1 MRKTRFVC
9 ISDTHNQTPK
19 LPRGDVLVHAGDLSN
34 QGSISELRK
43 TVAWLEKA
51 DFEVKIVV
59 AGNHD
64 VTLDSQF
71 YEKHGALFHNQHHQD
86 PEACQRLFTESSSI
100 TYLKHEATTIR
111 LQSPIG
117 PHTQFSV
124 FGSPY
129 SPVLRTWA
137 FQYSE
142 AESVRLWDD
151 IPLDTDVV
159 ITHTPPK
166 NHRDATGRGHSAG
179 CEALR
184 RALWRIRPRLA
195 VCGHIH
201 EGRGVERVRWNLDGP
216 QCRYIEVGT
225 DAWTDPGAGNNK
237 QSLVDLTSK
246 GGNSLD
252 NDGASTRH
260 DASSLASRWSSF
272 EGGGQPQV
280 PQVPQPGVL
289 ESTFRSEYIRER
301 LSGGTKGEKAVQQ
314 GLTEHL
320 GESCAVSG
328 TPKEEEA
335 FEGRAGRKET
345 CVINA
350 AIMASSWGGGPKRFN
365 KPIVVDIDLP
375 VWVDTTNA

>member
-51 DFEVKIVV
+51 DFEAKIVI

-64 VTLDSQF
+64 ITLDSQF
-71 YEKHGALFHNQHHQD
+71 YEKHWSLFHNQHRQD
-86 PEACQRLFTESSSI
+86 PGACQRLFIDSSSI
-100 TYLKHEATTIR
+100 TYLKHEAATIR
-111 LQSPIG
+111 LQAPTG
-117 PHTQFSV
+117 PHTEFKV

-129 SPVLRTWA
+129 SPVLSTWA

-142 AESVRLWDD
+142 AEGVKLWDS

-159 ITHTPPK
+159 VTHTPPK
-166 NHRDATGRGHSAG
+166 NHRDATGRGHSTG

-184 RALWRIRPRLA
+184 QALWRVRPRLA
-195 VCGHIH
+195 ICGHIH
-201 EGRGVERVRWNLDGP
+201 EGRGVERVRWNLDGC
-216 QCRYIEVGT
+216 QCRFIEAGT
-225 DAWTDPGAGNNK
+225 EAWTDPGTGNNK
-237 QSLVDLTSK
+237 QSLVDLTLR

-260 DASSLASRWSSF
+260 DASSSASRWPSS
-272 EGGGQPQV
+272 EGGGQPQI
-280 PQVPQPGVL
+280 PK
-289 ESTFRSEYIRER
+289 STFRSEDIQGRLGGGMKER
-301 LSGGTKGEKAVQQ
+301 AVLQC
-314 GLTEHL
+314 LTETA
-320 GESCAVSG
+320 GESLVEDDRAVPG
-328 TPKEEEA
+328 TPDDEA
-335 FEGRAGRKET
+335 LKGRAGRQET

-365 KPIVVDIDLP
+365 KAIVVDIDLP
-375 VWVDTTNA
+375 VWVGTTKT

>member
-19 LPRGDVLVHAGDLSN
+19 LPRGDVLIHAGDLSN

-51 DFEVKIVV
+51 DFEVKIVI

-71 YEKHGALFHNQHHQD
+71 YEKHGPLFHNQHRQD

-100 TYLKHEATTIR
+100 TYLRHEATTIR
-111 LQSPIG
+111 LQSPTG

-129 SPVLRTWA
+129 SPVLWTWA

-166 NHRDATGRGHSAG
+166 NHRDATGRGHSTG

-184 RALWRIRPRLA
+184 RALWRVRPRLA

-201 EGRGVERVRWNLDGP
+201 EGRGAERVRWNLDGP

-225 DAWTDPGAGNNK
+225 EAWTDPGAGNSK

-260 DASSLASRWSSF
+260 DASSLASRWPFS

-280 PQVPQPGVL
+280 PQ
-289 ESTFRSEYIRER
+289 
-301 LSGGTKGEKAVQQ
+301 EKAVQQ
-314 GLTEHL
+314 GLTENL
-320 GESCAVSG
+320 GGSLIEDDCAVSG
-328 TPKEEEA
+328 TPKEGA

-350 AIMASSWGGGPKRFN
+350 AIMASSWGGPKRFN
-365 KPIVVDIDLP
+365 KPIVVDIDLL
-375 VWVDTTNA
+375 VWV